1 MSDRVSRLAG
11 VGGHLRQPAFR
22 RSVLGSALVLVL
34 ALVGPVGMAE
44 AHPMGPPQQVS
55 LSLAAPDQVRVTW
68 KAGAPDDLSWL
79 AYDLGLLPA
88 DRIMLDGAITP
99 QADDARL
106 LQDAPALASY
116 LTKRI
121 SVRSGGEQCRPG
133 RPEIGALATDGASL
147 VFSCPSA
154 VRQAS
159 IELGLLTDLEAS
171 YATVATGPDGT
182 QEIYNGHLTS
192 HDWAFDPDAAP
203 RPAAPS
209 VVAALPSWTLIAGA
223 GIGIAGLGGVSWWV
237 VARSRRQLVS

>member
-1 MSDRVSRLAG
+1 
-11 VGGHLRQPAFR
+11 
-22 RSVLGSALVLVL
+22 
-34 ALVGPVGMAE
+34 
-44 AHPMGPPQQVS
+44 MGPPQQVS
-55 LSLAAPDQVRVTW
+55 LSLAASDQVRVNW

-99 QADDARL
+99 QADDAQL
-106 LQDAPALASY
+106 LQGSPALARY
-116 LTKRI
+116 LTTRI
-121 SVRSGGEQCRPG
+121 SVTSDGRSCRAG
-133 RPEIGALATDGASL
+133 VPEIGNLADAGATL

-154 VRQAS
+154 VHNAR

-171 YATVATGPDGT
+171 YATIATGQDGT
-182 QEIYNGHLTS
+182 QAVYNGQVTS
-192 HDWAFDPDAAP
+192 HDWTFDPDAAP

-237 VARSRRQLVS
+237 VARSRRQMAS